1 MSMPMFCGAFTACI
15 LDNTVPGATRTQR
28 GLTERGH
35 VHDLGPENRDIY
47 ELPGCLMK
55 LIDRFS
61 VIRILPIIPK
71 PKTTGR
77 IYTNGNADDPKC
89 QDGV

>member
-35 VHDLGPENRDIY
+35 VHDLGPEKRDIY
-47 ELPGCLMK
+47 ELPQCLMR
-55 LIDRFS
+55 LIERFP
-61 VIRILPIIPK
+61 VVRLLPITPK
-71 PKTTGR
+71 AKKSSKIFAQPQEN
-77 IYTNGNADDPKC
+77 ISPD
-89 QDGV
+89 